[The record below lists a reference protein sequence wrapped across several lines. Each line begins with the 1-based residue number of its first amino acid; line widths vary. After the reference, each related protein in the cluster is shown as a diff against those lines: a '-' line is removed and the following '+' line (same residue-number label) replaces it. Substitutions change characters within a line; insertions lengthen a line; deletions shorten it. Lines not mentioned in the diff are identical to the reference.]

1 MKKGHPSTALAPYHD
16 WLAGWKSRIQAAQ
29 IKAAIKVNTELLQLY
44 WALGSDIV
52 AQQETT
58 AWGEGLIP
66 RLAKDLKAA
75 FPHLTG
81 FSTRNL
87 FYIRKWYLFF
97 RNEFPIVQQVAGQL
111 EGAIVPQVAAQI
123 ESEIVQQ
130 LAAQFQNTDNQ
141 LFATFIA
148 VPWGHHQVILDKCSD
163 AHEAIFY
170 LKKTAQNNW
179 SRESLRSQ
187 MKQNLYER
195 QGKAITNFEW
205 TLPKPQGDLAREMLK
220 NPYNFD
226 FLNIGEEALERDVEA
241 AMMLHVE
248 KVLLELGQGFALVG
262 RQYKINIE
270 GEDYSIDLLFY
281 HTRLHCYM
289 VVDLKGG
296 AFKPEYAG
304 KLNFYCSAADDL
316 LRTEPD
322 QPTIGLL
329 LCRESG
335 KRTVVEYA
343 LRDIHKPL
351 GVAEYIL
358 TQTLP
363 DSLKNLLPSTEELE
377 RELDEDFDF
386 ENP

>member
-1 MKKGHPSTALAPYHD
+1 MSKAEHSPSPSPYAE
-16 WLAGWKSRIQAAQ
+16 WLSHWKSRIQATQ
-29 IKAAIKVNTELLQLY
+29 IKAAIRVNTELLRLY
-44 WALGSDIV
+44 WVLGSDIV
-52 AQQETT
+52 AQQETA

-66 RLAKDLKAA
+66 RFAKDLKAA

-87 FYIRKWYLFF
+87 FYIRKWYLYY
-97 RNEFPIVQQVAGQL
+97 REHPAIVQQVAAQL
-111 EGAIVPQVAAQI
+111 P
-123 ESEIVQQ
+123 ESSHPENEIVQQ
-130 LAAQFQNTDNQ
+130 LAAQFQNIDNQ
-141 LFATFIA
+141 FVTIFFA

-163 AHEAIFY
+163 THEAIFY
-170 LKKTAQNNW
+170 LKKTVENNW
-179 SRESLRSQ
+179 SRDALRSQ
-187 MKQNLYER
+187 MKQNLYDR

-205 TLPKPQGDLAREMLK
+205 TLPQPQGDLAREMLK

-226 FLNIGEEALERDVEA
+226 FLNLGDEALERDVEA

-262 RQYKINIE
+262 RQYKITVA
-270 GEDYSIDLLFY
+270 GEDYSMDLLFY
-281 HTRLHCYM
+281 HTRLHCYV

-296 AFKPEYAG
+296 KFLPEYAG
-304 KLNFYCSAADDL
+304 KLNFYCSATDDL

-335 KRTVVEYA
+335 KRTVVEYS

-363 DSLKNLLPSTEELE
+363 DSLKNILPSTEDLE
-377 RELDEDFDF
+377 RELDEDFRDQ
-386 ENP
+386 